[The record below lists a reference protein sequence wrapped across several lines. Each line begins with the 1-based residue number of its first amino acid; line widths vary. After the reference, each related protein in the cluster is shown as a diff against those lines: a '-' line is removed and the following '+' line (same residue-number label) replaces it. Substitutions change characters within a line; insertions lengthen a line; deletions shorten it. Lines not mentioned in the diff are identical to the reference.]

1 MKITHFFIVLVLG
14 LIIISCSSNPQN
26 SEHTEPNKDEE
37 VDAIA
42 DTNIDTASTKDML
55 DTNVLIDKEASKD
68 TLDVEPSISAIILVD
83 EDPKPLN
90 LGEIYQAIGY
100 PSKAKEA
107 GIEGS
112 VVVSVLVGENG
123 EYLKHKIITHAHPL
137 LSDPVDLEV
146 KNLRFTPA
154 MKAGETVKVWINL
167 PFKFKLVN

>member
-1 MKITHFFIVLVLG
+1 MKTSLFLMVFLQG
-14 LIIISCSSNPQN
+14 LIISSCSSNPDK
-26 SEHTEPNKDEE
+26 SEHTESNEKRPVLSDTINKATSIE
-37 VDAIA
+37 
-42 DTNIDTASTKDML
+42 
-55 DTNVLIDKEASKD
+55 D
-68 TLDVEPSISAIILVD
+68 TLNTNALLEKKIAKDSTDADPTINAVVLVD

-112 VVVSVLVGENG
+112 VVVRILVGQNG
-123 EYLKHKIITHAHPL
+123 EYLKHKIVTNAHPL
-137 LSDPVDLEV
+137 LSNSVDLEV

-154 MKAGETVKVWINL
+154 MKAGQPVKVWINL

>member
-1 MKITHFFIVLVLG
+1 MLVLG

-112 VVVSVLVGENG
+112 VVVSVLVG
-123 EYLKHKIITHAHPL
+123 KWRI
-137 LSDPVDLEV
+137 
-146 KNLRFTPA
+146 F
-154 MKAGETVKVWINL
+154 KA
-167 PFKFKLVN
+167 

>member
-1 MKITHFFIVLVLG
+1 MKISLFLMVFLQG
-14 LIIISCSSNPQN
+14 LIILSCSSNPDKR
-26 SEHTEPNKDEE
+26 EYTESNEKRP
-37 VDAIA
+37 VLA
-42 DTNIDTASTKDML
+42 DTINKATSI
-55 DTNVLIDKEASKD
+55 KD
-68 TLDVEPSISAIILVD
+68 TLNTNAPLEKKLAKDSTDAEPTINDVILVD

-112 VVVSVLVGENG
+112 VVVSVFVGENG

-154 MKAGETVKVWINL
+154 MKAGQPVKVWINI